1 MDAIA
6 RSIWYDNELY
16 KKVEWH
22 YPVGDIPDEFF
33 MATGIVEY
41 EDWNGQWVN
50 YYDLCVTKHDKE
62 EEFLNAFDE
71 FVKTL

>member
-1 MDAIA
+1 MIHQIQQEEKERVIKAVKE
-6 RSIWYDNELY
+6 WLKDNIC
-16 KKVEWH
+16 KRK
-22 YPVGDIPDEFF
+22 F
-33 MATGIVEY
+33 
-41 EDWNGQWVN
+41 EDWNRQWVN

>member
-1 MDAIA
+1 MIHQIQQEEKERVIKAVKE
-6 RSIWYDNELY
+6 WLKDNIFER
-16 KKVEWH
+16 
-22 YPVGDIPDEFF
+22 EF
-33 MATGIVEY
+33 

-50 YYDLCVTKHDKE
+50 YYDLCVTKYDKE

>member
-1 MDAIA
+1 MVHNIQQEEKERVIKAVKE
-6 RSIWYDNELY
+6 WLKDNICEREL
-16 KKVEWH
+16 
-22 YPVGDIPDEFF
+22 
-33 MATGIVEY
+33 

-50 YYDLCVTKHDKE
+50 YYDICVTKYDKE

>member
-1 MDAIA
+1 MVHNIQQEEKEQVIKAV
-6 RSIWYDNELY
+6 R
-16 KKVEWH
+16 EWLKNN
-22 YPVGDIPDEFF
+22 ICEREF
-33 MATGIVEY
+33 

-50 YYDLCVTKHDKE
+50 YYDLCVTKHDTE

>member
-1 MDAIA
+1 MVHNIQQEEKERVIKAIKEWLKGNICE
-6 RSIWYDNELY
+6 REL
-16 KKVEWH
+16 
-22 YPVGDIPDEFF
+22 
-33 MATGIVEY
+33 

-50 YYDLCVTKHDKE
+50 YYDICVTKYDKE